1 MKHRKRKN
9 GECFT
14 GNIEK
19 EKMEN
24 ISRETLKKKKWK
36 NNVSRETLKNRKT
49 KMFHVKRRN
58 KKMKVL

>member
-1 MKHRKRKN
+1 
-9 GECFT
+9 
-14 GNIEK
+14 
-19 EKMEN
+19 MEN

>member
-1 MKHRKRKN
+1 MFHGKHRKRKN
-9 GECFT
+9 GEYFT

-19 EKMEN
+19 EKME
-24 ISRETLKKKKWK
+24 K
-36 NNVSRETLKNRKT
+36 NVSRETLKNRKT